1 MSSKEKII
9 ESAEKSF
16 KAGKYDKAIKEYQKL
31 LAEDPADMRARL
43 KLAEIYAK
51 AKDLPT
57 AIKTYREVA
66 DQYAQDNFH
75 LKAIAVYKTVL
86 KMAPTLVE
94 INENLGDLY
103 HKVGLDNDAINQYYI
118 VATYYDNKGMITE
131 AKEIRRKILGV
142 DPSNTTGRIRLA
154 ELMQAEGNVD
164 ASIKEY
170 EKTAD
175 ILTERQDRDGLVE
188 VYEKMLYYKPDNVD
202 MLIRLC
208 KIYFERRDFKKA
220 LRKLD
225 TSTPEVRKNLEVN
238 EMWAEALLE
247 DRQVDASRRKFREIY
262 ALTLEAN
269 DVERAARIYSR
280 VLQEFNDDQEY
291 LNEFE
296 EIRKTQGLE
305 HKEVAPKFRQDFEK
319 TEMIDLGKM
328 DQMPKKK

>member
-9 ESAEKSF
+9 EAAEKLF

-43 KLAEIYAK
+43 KLADIYAR

-86 KMAPTLVE
+86 KLAPTVIE
-94 INENLGDLY
+94 INDKLGDLY
-103 HKVGLDNDAINQYYI
+103 HKVGLDNDAMNQYYI
-118 VATYYDNKGMITE
+118 VSTYYDNKGMVAE
-131 AKEIRRKILGV
+131 AKEVRKKILNV

-164 ASIKEY
+164 GSIREY
-170 EKTAD
+170 ERTAD
-175 ILTERQDRDGLVE
+175 ILTQKHDRDGLVE
-188 VYEKMLYYKPDNVD
+188 VYEKMLYYKPDNAD

-208 KIYFERRDFKKA
+208 KIYFEKRDFKKA

-225 TSTPEVRKNLEVN
+225 AATPEVRKSLEVN
-238 EMWAEALLE
+238 ELWAEALLE
-247 DRQVDASRRKFREIY
+247 DRQVDASRRKFRDLYSMTI
-262 ALTLEAN
+262 EAN
-269 DVERAARIYSR
+269 DTERAARVYSR
-280 VLQEFNDDQEY
+280 VLQEFNDDQDY

-296 EIRKTQGLE
+296 EIRKTQGLV
-305 HKEVAPKFRQDFEK
+305 HREVAPKFRQDFEK
-319 TEMIDLGKM
+319 TEMVDLSKM
-328 DQMPKKK
+328 DEMLKKK

>member
-9 ESAEKSF
+9 EAAEKLF

-43 KLAEIYAK
+43 KLADIYAR

-86 KMAPTLVE
+86 KLAPTLVE
-94 INENLGDLY
+94 INDRLGDLY
-103 HKVGLDNDAINQYYI
+103 HKVGLDNDAMNQYYI
-118 VATYYDNKGMITE
+118 VATYYDNKGMVAE
-131 AKEIRRKILGV
+131 AKEVRKKILNV

-164 ASIKEY
+164 GSIREY
-170 EKTAD
+170 ERTAD
-175 ILTERQDRDGLVE
+175 ILTQKHDRDGLVE
-188 VYEKMLYYKPDNVD
+188 VYEKMLYYKPDNAD

-208 KIYFERRDFKKA
+208 KIYFEKRDFKKA

-225 TSTPEVRKNLEVN
+225 AATPEVRKSLEVN
-238 EMWAEALLE
+238 ELWAEALLE
-247 DRQVDASRRKFREIY
+247 DRQVDASRRKFRDLYSMTI
-262 ALTLEAN
+262 EAN
-269 DVERAARIYSR
+269 DTERAARVYSR
-280 VLQEFNDDQEY
+280 VLQEFNDDQDY

-296 EIRKTQGLE
+296 EIRKTQGLV
-305 HKEVAPKFRQDFEK
+305 HREVAPKFRQDFEK
-319 TEMIDLGKM
+319 TEMVDLSKM
-328 DQMPKKK
+328 DEMLKKK